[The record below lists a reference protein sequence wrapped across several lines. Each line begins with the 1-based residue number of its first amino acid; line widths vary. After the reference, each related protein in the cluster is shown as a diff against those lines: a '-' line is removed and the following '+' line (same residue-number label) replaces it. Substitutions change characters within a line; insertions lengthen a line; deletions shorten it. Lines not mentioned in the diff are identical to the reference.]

1 MTEKGRK
8 MLIAKPAEDQNHLP
22 AGLSA
27 RLKAQEAERAAA
39 LRLRAV
45 KDAGAIPEACG
56 PDIAPAPARGGF
68 VLVQNIEL
76 LPVGT
81 DDVEAVH
88 RGYGG
93 RQAIRRADA
102 FDAMMAAAARRK
114 QPAPLTHGQIS
125 IGRRYHDLV
134 QLLSADGT
142 KLSSLQAS
150 AGGPDGRDWMDRRL
164 EVSAEVDRLRRRIGS
179 GVAMAVRRVRPSD
192 RGGPTARQI
201 SDMVLV
207 DAVCLK
213 GKSIKTV
220 LTFHNWSTYSG
231 NQKALSA
238 ALSAALDR
246 MIGYRGRKSS

>member
-1 MTEKGRK
+1 MK
-8 MLIAKPAEDQNHLP
+8 AE
-22 AGLSA
+22 
-27 RLKAQEAERAAA
+27 EAARAAA
-39 LRLRAV
+39 LRLKAV
-45 KDAGAIPEACG
+45 KDAGAIPDACG

-68 VLVQNIEL
+68 ALVDNIEF
-76 LPVGT
+76 LPIGT
-81 DDVEAVH
+81 DDVVAVH

-93 RQAIRRADA
+93 RHAIRRADA
-102 FDAMMAAAARRK
+102 FDAMLAAAARRK

-164 EVSAEVDRLRRRIGS
+164 EVSAEVDRLRRRIGT

-192 RGGPTARQI
+192 RGGPAARQI
-201 SDMVLV
+201 TDMALV

-213 GKSIKTV
+213 GKGLAQV
-220 LTFHNWSTYSG
+220 LVFHGWSVKG
-231 NQKALSA
+231 VHRDALSA
-238 ALSAALDR
+238 ALSGALDR
-246 MIGYRGRKSS
+246 MIGYRAAKSS